1 MSTVSR
7 LQMSRKQLAVMC
19 HDDPEAIRLM
29 ERLFAVGERLE
40 NDEWVDIDH
49 PIIIR
54 TTGVGIPTLATLNG
68 NITMPRWQ
76 VGDVNVCESQE
87 FVHAWKEGTE
97 CQWHV
102 HLTTNGLDGTDRY
115 VKFTLEYGYVDVG
128 GAWTFPALLT
138 SPELLIPANTPDR
151 TMLIFELGR
160 FTPSSLNIGAHSVA
174 RLQRVAAV
182 GAAPTN
188 DPFVA
193 MLQAHVQVNT
203 LGSRTISAK

>member
-40 NDEWVDIDH
+40 NDEWVDIDF

-54 TTGVGIPTLATLNG
+54 TTGPGIPTLATVNG
-68 NITMPRWQ
+68 NLTMPQWA
-76 VGDVNVCESQE
+76 VNDVNMCESQE

-97 CQWHV
+97 VQWHL
-102 HLTTNGLDGTDRY
+102 HLITNGLDATDRF
-115 VKFTLEYGYVDVG
+115 VRFNLEYGYGNVNGV
-128 GAWTFPALLT
+128 WTFPAAVT
-138 SPELLIPANTPDR
+138 TADLLIPANTPNR
-151 TMLIFELGR
+151 TMLVFVLAT
-160 FTPSSLNIGAHSVA
+160 FTPSSLKVAAHAAA

-182 GAAPTN
+182 GAAPTL
-188 DPFVA
+188 DPFIP
-193 MLQAHVQVNT
+193 MLQMHVQVNT
-203 LGSRTISAK
+203 LGSRTVSAK